1 MFGIDQDL
9 FAKTFNEYGKEKMPT
24 ITPKTGTWN
33 KKKVENLLEYCMGYG
48 YWMVHGLDNGTVD
61 IYQMTKS
68 KMSSSV
74 GIGNITIQY
83 GGVNGKGKR
92 VNILCES
99 NMYKFSFNFRG
110 KQSAATYPTHLMC
123 DYKKK

>member
-1 MFGIDQDL
+1 
-9 FAKTFNEYGKEKMPT
+9 
-24 ITPKTGTWN
+24 
-33 KKKVENLLEYCMGYG
+33 
-48 YWMVHGLDNGTVD
+48 MVHGLDNGTVD

-74 GIGNITIQY
+74 GIGGITIQY
-83 GGVNGKGKR
+83 GGAQGKAKR

-99 NMYKFSFNFRG
+99 NMYKFTFNFRG
-110 KQSAATYPTHLMC
+110 KQSDATYPTHLMC